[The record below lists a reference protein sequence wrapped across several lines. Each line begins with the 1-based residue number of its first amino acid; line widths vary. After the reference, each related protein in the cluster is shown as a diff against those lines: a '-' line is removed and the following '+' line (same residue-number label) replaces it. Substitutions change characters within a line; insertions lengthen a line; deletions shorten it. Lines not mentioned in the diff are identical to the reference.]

1 MKIFIL
7 ILLVLN
13 TLSAED
19 FPKDI
24 SNYEKKDID
33 SVDASKMKDS
43 IGDIV
48 DILSAG
54 YEIYEYEKVDIEK
67 TIIIEKYSSKELMKT
82 NFFLEKNIRLK
93 YVKHQIKYLNDKEKT
108 ILSYRDIKAMK
119 WLKKYA

>member
-119 WLKKYA
+119 